1 MRKFQSEALPNCR
14 CSFGGTTSLNRSGS
28 PWLYALVSQTMGG
41 KIEKDSFGYCH
52 RDIGP
57 FVLDFR
63 QCGYQKGRRGH
74 RCWRWHA
81 PAQKKLF
88 IRSGCAL
95 FAEPAPRCP
104 GLADLTYQGAASVG
118 GLMSMAGD
126 RGPVPDHRN
135 HGDGAQPVNIFAII
149 APHNRYA
156 ALVRPHLWHV
166 LRRARITSSVRPS

>member
-1 MRKFQSEALPNCR
+1 PSRYWPFRSRFPPMRLPKR
-14 CSFGGTTSLNRSGS
+14 ATGS
-28 PWLYALVSQTMGG
+28 PLLALACTS
-41 KIEKDSFGYCH
+41 
-52 RDIGP
+52 P
-57 FVLDFR
+57 
-63 QCGYQKGRRGH
+63 
-74 RCWRWHA
+74 
-81 PAQKKLF
+81 KKLF
-88 IRSGCAL
+88 IRSGWAL
-95 FAEPAPRCP
+95 FAETAPRCP